1 MKHSGRQKKGSTS
14 VVFFS
19 WTHWHSFLQYPSF
32 LEAKRGRDG
41 RGSAYNMDEEYDVI
55 VLGTGLTV
63 SSRASSAFL
72 THWKL
77 KWLRGVSTFF
87 FLIIISARLTGP
99 LSSSPARS
107 ESLLHPCVSV
117 TLSDNRCA
125 FTNVSKCA
133 SRAACAWRAAD
144 DAAGRRLFFTSP
156 RPAGCCVTPSSI
168 FLGVTPV
175 CHGPSLHRQAS
186 ILRLAQAWARVC

>member
-1 MKHSGRQKKGSTS
+1 
-14 VVFFS
+14 
-19 WTHWHSFLQYPSF
+19 
-32 LEAKRGRDG
+32 
-41 RGSAYNMDEEYDVI
+41 MDEEYDVI

-87 FLIIISARLTGP
+87 FKILISARLTGP